1 MHGTPL
7 WLRLQKCRAGMARHQ
22 ITENRKQSLKMFERL
37 SDKLAAVFKKLKGR
51 GILTEAQ
58 VTEALRE
65 VRLALLEADVNY
77 KVTKAFVE
85 RLRER
90 AVGEEVLKSL
100 TPAQQVIKIVHEEL
114 TALLGGESP
123 RLDLGGRPPV
133 ALMLVGLQGSGK
145 TTTCAKLARRLKS
158 QGRQP
163 YLVPADVQRP
173 AAIEQLKR
181 LAADIGVDV
190 YPTKPEQNPVDIAAS
205 AMEAAYT
212 AGYDTVILDTAGR
225 LHIDAPLMAELKA
238 IREKVAPKEILLV
251 ADAMTGQDAVQV
263 GQSFHDMLK
272 LTGVILTKMEG
283 DARGGAALSMREV
296 VGRPIKFLGVGEKL
310 DALEPCHPDRLASR
324 ILGMGD
330 VLSLIE
336 KAQETF
342 DATQVQ
348 ALEKKLRQEAFTLE
362 DFRDQLRQM
371 KKMGSI
377 DQLLSLIPGLGKAKA
392 LKDLKPD
399 DKEFKRTEAIINSMT
414 PAERANYQIIDG
426 SRRRRIA
433 LGSGTTVQDINRLL
447 KNFAMTQKMIKQ
459 MTQSGKK
466 GKPRFPM
473 KFFG

>member
-1 MHGTPL
+1 
-7 WLRLQKCRAGMARHQ
+7 
-22 ITENRKQSLKMFERL
+22 MFDRL
-37 SDKLAAVFKKLKGR
+37 SDKLAGIFKKLKGR

-58 VTEALRE
+58 VGEALRE

-77 KVTKAFVE
+77 KVTKAFIE
-85 RLRER
+85 RIRER
-90 AVGEEVLKSL
+90 AVGEEVLRSL
-100 TPAQQVIKIVHEEL
+100 TPAQQVVKIVHEEL
-114 TALLGGESP
+114 TRLLGGESP
-123 RLDLGGRPPV
+123 RLDLSGKPPV

-145 TTTCAKLARRLKS
+145 TTTAAKLAKRLKS

-173 AAIEQLKR
+173 AAIEQLKK
-181 LAADIGVDV
+181 LGADIGVEV
-190 YPTKPEQNPVDIAAS
+190 YPSDPGQNPVDIATL

-238 IREKVAPKEILLV
+238 VREKVAPKEILLV

-263 GQSFHDMLK
+263 GQSFHDLLR

-296 VGRPIKFLGVGEKL
+296 TGRPIKFLGVGEKL
-310 DALEPCHPDRLASR
+310 DALEPFHPDRLASR

-330 VLSLIE
+330 VLTLIE

-342 DATQVQ
+342 DADQIQ
-348 ALEKKLRQEAFTLE
+348 ALEKKLRREAFTLE
-362 DFRDQLRQM
+362 DFREQLRQM
-371 KKMGSI
+371 KKMGSME
-377 DQLLSLIPGLGKAKA
+377 QLLGMIPGLGRSKA

-399 DKEFKRTEAIINSMT
+399 DRELKRTEAIINSMT
-414 PAERANYQIIDG
+414 PGERNDCQIIDG

-433 LGSGTTVQDINRLL
+433 LGSGTTVQDVNRLL
-447 KNFAMTQKMIKQ
+447 KNFAVTQKMIKQ
-459 MTQSGKK
+459 MTQGGKK
-466 GKPRFPM
+466 GKLKLPM
-473 KFFG
+473 KFF